1 MSTHPLEIVLS
12 FDALQILFYYHDF
25 MDNGHYEEVV
35 GTLVC
40 CRIDGGGRG
49 RGGRDFR
56 AVCSVAA
63 AAGVASCES

>member
-1 MSTHPLEIVLS
+1 MKFRMSTHPLEIVLS

-25 MDNGHYEEVV
+25 MDNDLHYEEVV

-49 RGGRDFR
+49 
-56 AVCSVAA
+56 A
-63 AAGVASCES
+63 